1 MAICKECE
9 QEMQQADSCTYDLI
23 IINGVEYERSR
34 VHFDEPTGRCHDC
47 GIKHGGIHH
56 FGCDVERCP
65 KCGQQ
70 VISCGCMRQIAI
82 LAKLPKRIRRFTFR
96 G

>member
-1 MAICKECE
+1 MAVCKECE
-9 QEMQQADSCTYDLI
+9 QEMTKADSCTYKSI
-23 IINGVEYERSR
+23 GKGGMWYERSR
-34 VHFDEPTGRCHDC
+34 EHFDESDGRCHDC

-65 KCGQQ
+65 KCGLQL
-70 VISCGCMRQIAI
+70 ISCDCWGKT
-82 LAKLPKRIRRFTFR
+82 LLLKRTDDVRRFTFK